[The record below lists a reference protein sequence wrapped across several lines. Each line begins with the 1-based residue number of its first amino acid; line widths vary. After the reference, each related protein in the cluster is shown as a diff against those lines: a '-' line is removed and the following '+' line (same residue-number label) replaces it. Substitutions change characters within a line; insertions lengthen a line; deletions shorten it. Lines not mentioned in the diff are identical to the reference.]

1 MFKKYLHFIIVI
13 SIFITSCKTAKHT
26 SNAETK
32 SNKESNKTKHILDG
46 NWVFVTMPGKDV
58 KLTELF
64 PNKMPEAMIDV
75 SQGKISGYA
84 GCNRFSARMTV
95 DKDNIKFIQPLL
107 LTKTAC
113 ATMSD
118 NAFLGILEN
127 TNRFEVRD
135 SFAHFYSNKFEMM
148 TMKRVKK

>member
-1 MFKKYLHFIIVI
+1 MFKKYLHFIVVLF
-13 SIFITSCKTAKHT
+13 IFITSCKTAKHT

-32 SNKESNKTKHILDG
+32 SSKESNKTKHILDG

-95 DKDNIKFIQPLL
+95 DKDNIKIIQPIPKVRNSFTRIIGTYLWYNRCV
-107 LTKTAC
+107 KHIV
-113 ATMSD
+113 MSCIK
-118 NAFLGILEN
+118 L
-127 TNRFEVRD
+127 V
-135 SFAHFYSNKFEMM
+135 Y
-148 TMKRVKK
+148 